1 MARLSTTTDV
11 FNAIAE
17 PQRRAILELLTQ
29 GELSVNEIANALDL
43 NQPQASKHLR
53 VLHEVELVDVRREG
67 RQRIYE
73 LQSDSLKPIHEW
85 VRQFEQFWSARFDRL
100 DTYLQTLQADE
111 TEVEEKKTEKT
122 KKEEIENEQRNAE
135 NGTAI

>member
-17 PQRRAILELLTQ
+17 PQRRAILELLTI
-29 GELSVNEIANALDL
+29 GELSVNEIAEALDL

-53 VLHEVELVDVRREG
+53 VLYEVDLVDVRQEG
-67 RQRIYE
+67 RQRIYQ
-73 LQSDSLKPIHEW
+73 LQSDSLKPIHDW

-100 DTYLQTLQADE
+100 DTYLQSLQE
-111 TEVEEKKTEKT
+111 GEVT
-122 KKEEIENEQRNAE
+122 NEQSNAE
-135 NGTAI
+135 DGTAV

>member
-29 GELSVNEIANALDL
+29 GELSVNEIAEALDL

-67 RQRIYE
+67 RQRIYQ
-73 LQSDSLKPIHEW
+73 LQSDSLKPIHDW
-85 VRQFEQFWSARFDRL
+85 VRQFEQFWHKRFDRL
-100 DTYLQTLQADE
+100 DDYLQSLQAGE
-111 TEVEEKKTEKT
+111 TKAGETKTGET
-122 KKEEIENEQRNAE
+122 NNE
-135 NGTAI
+135 

>member
-29 GELSVNEIANALDL
+29 GELSVNEIADALDL

-53 VLHEVELVDVRREG
+53 VLYEVELVGVRREG

-111 TEVEEKKTEKT
+111 TKVENR
-122 KKEEIENEQRNAE
+122 ENENQE
-135 NGTAI
+135 NENRENKNGGNEE

>member
-17 PQRRAILELLTQ
+17 PQRRAILELLTE
-29 GELSVNEIANALDL
+29 GELSVNEIATSLDL

-53 VLHEVELVDVRREG
+53 VLHEVNLVDVRQEG
-67 RQRIYE
+67 RQRIYQ
-73 LQSDSLKPIHEW
+73 LQSESLKPIHDW
-85 VRQFEQFWSARFDRL
+85 VRQFEQFWGERFDRL
-100 DTYLQTLQADE
+100 DNYLQSLQATSQTGASQMGE
-111 TEVEEKKTEKT
+111 TN
-122 KKEEIENEQRNAE
+122 NEQGNAE

>member
-29 GELSVNEIANALDL
+29 GELSVNEIADALNL

-67 RQRIYE
+67 RQRIYQ
-73 LQSDSLKPIHEW
+73 LQSASLKPIHDW
-85 VRQFEQFWSARFDRL
+85 VQQFEQFWSERFDRL
-100 DTYLQTLQADE
+100 DSYLQALQTDE
-111 TEVEEKKTEKT
+111 TKTG
-122 KKEEIENEQRNAE
+122 EITDEQSNAE
-135 NGTAI
+135 DGTTV

>member
-29 GELSVNEIANALDL
+29 WELSVNEIADALDL

-53 VLHEVELVDVRREG
+53 VLYEVELVGVRREG

-111 TEVEEKKTEKT
+111 TKVENR
-122 KKEEIENEQRNAE
+122 ENENQENENRENRNGGNE
-135 NGTAI
+135 E